1 MLSGHQFVKYKPVK
15 NIFGKGPH
23 DDARD
28 ENLKDGSHFE
38 RRNRQQEHC
47 QQRSN
52 EHFAEKNAGGHKH
65 ELGAGNTKLSALGV
79 SRFTHPQPAALD
91 RQLEPETITEPNVDY
106 RGMGEINWR
115 PRASALQQSWAQM
128 LI

>member
-28 ENLKDGSHFE
+28 ENLKGGSHFE

-47 QQRSN
+47 RQRSN
-52 EHFAEKNAGGHKH
+52 EHFAEKMMP
-65 ELGAGNTKLSALGV
+65 V
-79 SRFTHPQPAALD
+79 SVLETQVRGTWSFPIHAATTSALD
-91 RQLEPETITEPNVDY
+91 RQL
-106 RGMGEINWR
+106 
-115 PRASALQQSWAQM
+115 
-128 LI
+128 